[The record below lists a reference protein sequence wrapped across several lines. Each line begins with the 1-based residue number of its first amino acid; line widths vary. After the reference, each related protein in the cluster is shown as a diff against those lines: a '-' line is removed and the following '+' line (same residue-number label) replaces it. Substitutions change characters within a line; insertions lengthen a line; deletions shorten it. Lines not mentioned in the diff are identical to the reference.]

1 MFFEKF
7 IPFDWLERKIFMTIY
22 TIFTFFRSLNPNAES
37 ERAVKNAVE
46 AVKNAE
52 AKKAEAERKNDL
64 KAYKKAESEAKNAE
78 AKKAEAEKVLEHAER
93 ITQNDLIQLSVLT
106 ACLLNVP
113 YTQNDLIQLG
123 ATSTGQFGY
132 YKRSLRLYRLFG
144 FKLNVPDLE
153 KQIEATEPEPPN
165 N

>member
-1 MFFEKF
+1 
-7 IPFDWLERKIFMTIY
+7 MTIY
-22 TIFTFFRSLNPNAES
+22 TIFNFFRNLNPNAEA
-37 ERAVKNAVE
+37 EKAVKNAAE

-78 AKKAEAEKVLEHAER
+78 AKKAEAEKVLEASER
-93 ITQNDLIQLSVLT
+93 ITQNDLIQLSTLAAVLFG
-106 ACLLNVP
+106 VP

-132 YKRSLRLYRLFG
+132 YRRSVRLFARFG
-144 FKLNVPDLE
+144 FKLSCPELE
-153 KQIEATEPEPPN
+153 KALDAENPEPLN

>member
-1 MFFEKF
+1 
-7 IPFDWLERKIFMTIY
+7 MTIY
-22 TIFTFFRSLNPNAES
+22 TIFNFFHSLNPNAES
-37 ERAVKNAVE
+37 ERAVKNAE
-46 AVKNAE
+46 QAVKNAE

-64 KAYKKAESEAKNAE
+64 KAYKNAESEAKKAE
-78 AKKAEAEKVLEHAER
+78 AKKAEAVKLLESSER

-132 YKRSLRLYRLFG
+132 YKRSLRLFNRFG
-144 FKLNVPDLE
+144 FKLNAPNLE
-153 KQIEATEPEPPN
+153 KQIDEAEPELPN